1 MKKAAAAAFFFLR
14 QLPRRRS
21 VPGRRYNIR
30 MLPQRLN
37 APLIACLLVTVV
49 MVAPA
54 AHAADEIAATRSLA
68 EAGAVQLALQRV
80 DMLQPVAGIAPP
92 LKSVSPSASWTDW
105 ERLRLQL
112 LASRGANDLL
122 LQRVA
127 AMPAGVDAVL
137 AAEFHAAAARSALIL
152 GRGAAARDQ
161 AARALWTAGMDA
173 ASLRELRLLV
183 IRSMVSDGQADDAYR
198 SMLRFQQ
205 DYRPLDTAT
214 ATQFVDG
221 LLDLKLVKEAVSWL
235 GLLDERGPAK
245 LRLRLHTGLLSPAD
259 TVTQARAGVARS
271 EDPAWWRVLL
281 DAAEKQPAPLLKI
294 EALEQLLDRGDAPAA
309 QSSRLWEVYLAYA
322 RSAANAHQLLAG
334 DESSWL
340 EFAVKRKEAE
350 PVVARA
356 YLAYLAREG
365 RGESLR
371 RTAQAQLASAL
382 MAARLPRLALQLFDA
397 WPGDPAGLSADTRYQ
412 LGGAAEALQQHA
424 RALQYRQ
431 GLPAPEGTAAA
442 VWDLRMAG
450 LALRAGRGD
459 VVTAITRQLSAA
471 NVPIPSAQLPE
482 WITLVSQLADHGLSA
497 ETQLLA
503 GRIAPHADAAQGRLL
518 LAATARALES
528 GSQPLL
534 AAEYHLRLASSASQ
548 PDAVAESRL
557 RAGFNLARGG
567 LRDDARVQ
575 FDWVLKNA
583 RDPAQIA
590 VARRELGF

>member
-1 MKKAAAAAFFFLR
+1 MIL
-14 QLPRRRS
+14 
-21 VPGRRYNIR
+21 
-30 MLPQRLN
+30 QRLI
-37 APLIACLLVTVV
+37 APLFTSVVLIAMMAVS
-49 MVAPA
+49 A

-68 EAGAVQLALQRV
+68 EAGAIQLALQRV
-80 DMLQPVAGIAPP
+80 DMLQPASVTAPFP
-92 LKSVSPSASWTDW
+92 KSASPVANWADW

-112 LASRGANDLL
+112 LVSRGENDRL

-127 AMPAGVDAVL
+127 AMPAGVEAAV
-137 AAEFHAAAARSALIL
+137 AADFHAVGARSAWTL

-161 AARALWTAGMDA
+161 AGRALWTAGTDA
-173 ASLRELRLLV
+173 TRLKELRLLV
-183 IRSMVSDGQADDAYR
+183 IRSLVMDGQADDAYR

-205 DYRPLDTAT
+205 DYRPLDAAT

-221 LLDLKLVKEAVSWL
+221 LLQLKRVQEAVPWL
-235 GLLDERGPAK
+235 GLLDERGPTK

-259 TVTQARAGVARS
+259 AVTQARAGIARS

-294 EALEQLLDRGDAPAA
+294 ETLEQLLDRPEATAADA
-309 QSSRLWEVYLAYA
+309 SRLWEAYVVYA
-322 RSAANAHQLLAG
+322 RSAVNTHQLLAG
-334 DESSWL
+334 DELSWMD
-340 EFAVKRKEAE
+340 FAQKRKEAE

-356 YLAYLAREG
+356 YFAYLSREG
-365 RGESLR
+365 RSESLR
-371 RTAQAQLASAL
+371 RSAQAQLVSSL
-382 MAARLPRLALQLFDA
+382 MAARLPRMALQLFDA
-397 WPGDPAGLSADTRYQ
+397 WPADPATLSADTRYQ
-412 LGGAAEALQQHA
+412 LGGAAEALQQHM

-431 GLPAPEGTAAA
+431 GLPAPDGTAAA

-450 LALRAGRGD
+450 LALRAARGD
-459 VVTAITRQLSAA
+459 VVSAITRQLAA
-471 NVPIPSAQLPE
+471 ASTPIPPAQLPE
-482 WITLVSQLADHGLSA
+482 WIALAVQLGDHGMSA

-503 GRIAPHADAAQGRLL
+503 GRIAPQADAAQARLL
-518 LAATARALES
+518 LSATARALES

-534 AAEYHLRLASSASQ
+534 AAEYQLRLAASAAQ
-548 PDAVAESRL
+548 PDAAADYRL

-575 FDWVLKNA
+575 FEWVLKNA

>member
-1 MKKAAAAAFFFLR
+1 MIL
-14 QLPRRRS
+14 
-21 VPGRRYNIR
+21 
-30 MLPQRLN
+30 QRLI
-37 APLIACLLVTVV
+37 APLFTSVVLIAMMAVS
-49 MVAPA
+49 A

-68 EAGAVQLALQRV
+68 EAGAIQLALQRV
-80 DMLQPVAGIAPP
+80 DMLQPASVTAPFP
-92 LKSVSPSASWTDW
+92 KSASPVANWADW

-112 LASRGANDLL
+112 LVSRGENDRL

-127 AMPAGVDAVL
+127 AMPAGVEAAV
-137 AAEFHAAAARSALIL
+137 AADFHAVGARSALTL

-161 AARALWTAGMDA
+161 AGRALWTAGTDA
-173 ASLRELRLLV
+173 TRLKELRLLV
-183 IRSMVSDGQADDAYR
+183 IRSLVMDGQADDAYR

-205 DYRPLDTAT
+205 DYRPLDAAT

-221 LLDLKLVKEAVSWL
+221 LLQLKRVQEAVPWL
-235 GLLDERGPAK
+235 GLLDERGPTK

-259 TVTQARAGVARS
+259 AVTQARAGIARS

-294 EALEQLLDRGDAPAA
+294 ETLEQLLDRPEATAADA
-309 QSSRLWEVYLAYA
+309 SRLWEAYVVYA
-322 RSAANAHQLLAG
+322 RSAVNTHQLLAG
-334 DESSWL
+334 DELSWMD
-340 EFAVKRKEAE
+340 FAQKRKEAE

-356 YLAYLAREG
+356 YFAYLSREG
-365 RGESLR
+365 RSESLR
-371 RTAQAQLASAL
+371 RSAQAQLVSSL
-382 MAARLPRLALQLFDA
+382 MAARLPRMALQLFDA
-397 WPGDPAGLSADTRYQ
+397 WPADPATLSADTRYQ
-412 LGGAAEALQQHA
+412 LGGAAEALQQHM

-431 GLPAPEGTAAA
+431 GLPAPDGTAAA

-450 LALRAGRGD
+450 LALRAARGD
-459 VVTAITRQLSAA
+459 VVSAITRQLAA
-471 NVPIPSAQLPE
+471 ASTPIPPAQLPE
-482 WITLVSQLADHGLSA
+482 WIALAVQLGDHGMSA

-503 GRIAPHADAAQGRLL
+503 GRIAPQADAAQARLL
-518 LAATARALES
+518 LSATARALES

-534 AAEYHLRLASSASQ
+534 AAEYQLRLAASAAQ
-548 PDAVAESRL
+548 PDAAADYRL

-575 FDWVLKNA
+575 FEWVLKNA

>member
-1 MKKAAAAAFFFLR
+1 MI
-14 QLPRRRS
+14 PRR
-21 VPGRRYNIR
+21 
-30 MLPQRLN
+30 
-37 APLIACLLVTVV
+37 LIAFLFLFLFASVLVTAMTAV
-49 MVAPA
+49 PA
-54 AHAADEIAATRSLA
+54 AHAADELAATRSLSD
-68 EAGAVQLALQRV
+68 AGAVQLALQRV
-80 DMLQPVAGIAPP
+80 DLLQPVVTALPP
-92 LKSVSPSASWTDW
+92 KAASPGTGWTDW

-112 LASRGANDLL
+112 LALRGANDLL
-122 LQRVA
+122 LQRA
-127 AMPAGVDAVL
+127 ATLPSGIEPAV

-161 AARALWTAGMDA
+161 AARSLWSAGMDA
-173 ASLRELRLLV
+173 ARLRELRLLV
-183 IRSMVSDGQADDAYR
+183 VRSLVADGQADDAYR

-205 DYRPLDTAT
+205 DYRPLDAAT

-221 LLDLKLVKEAVSWL
+221 LLDLKRVQDAVSWL

-259 TVTQARAGVARS
+259 AATQARAGIARS

-294 EALEQLLDRGDAPAA
+294 EALEQLLDRADAPAVE
-309 QSSRLWEVYLAYA
+309 SSRLWEAYLAYA
-322 RSAANAHQLLAG
+322 RDAANTHQLLAG

-340 EFAVKRKEAE
+340 EFALKRKEAD

-371 RTAQAQLASAL
+371 RGAQAQLVAAL
-382 MAARLPRLALQLFDA
+382 MASRLPRMALQLFDV
-397 WPGDPAGLSADTRYQ
+397 WPGDAAALPADTRYQ
-412 LGGAAEALQQHA
+412 LGSAAEMLQQHV

-442 VWDLRMAG
+442 VWDLRMAA

-459 VVTAITRQLSAA
+459 VLAAIVRQLAAA
-471 NVPIPSAQLPE
+471 NSPLPPAQLPE
-482 WITLVSQLADHGLSA
+482 WIALALQLADHGLPA
-497 ETQLLA
+497 ETQLLT
-503 GRIAPHADAAQGRLL
+503 GRIAPYADAAQGRLL

-534 AAEYHLRLASSASQ
+534 AAEYQLRLATNLPQ
-548 PDAVAESRL
+548 PDAAAESRL

>member
-1 MKKAAAAAFFFLR
+1 MFLQR
-14 QLPRRRS
+14 QIVPLFAS
-21 VPGRRYNIR
+21 VF
-30 MLPQRLN
+30 
-37 APLIACLLVTVV
+37 VTA
-49 MVAPA
+49 MTA
-54 AHAADEIAATRSLA
+54 AHAADELAATRSLA

-80 DMLQPVAGIAPP
+80 DLLQPAVTALPP
-92 LKSVSPSASWTDW
+92 KASSPATGWTDW

-112 LASRGANDLL
+112 LASRGANDPL

-127 AMPAGVDAVL
+127 ALPAGVEPAV

-173 ASLRELRLLV
+173 ARLRELRLLV
-183 IRSMVSDGQADDAYR
+183 IRSLVSDGQADDAYR

-205 DYRPLDTAT
+205 DYRPLDMAT

-221 LLDLKLVKEAVSWL
+221 LLDLKRVQEAVAWL

-259 TVTQARAGVARS
+259 AVTQARAGIARS

-281 DAAEKQPAPLLKI
+281 DTAEKQPAPLLKI
-294 EALEQLLDRGDAPAA
+294 EALEQFLERADAPAA
-309 QSSRLWEVYLAYA
+309 EASRLWEAYIAYA
-322 RSAANAHQLLAG
+322 RSAANTHQLLAG

-340 EFAVKRKEAE
+340 EFALKRKEVE

-371 RTAQAQLASAL
+371 RSAQVQLASAL
-382 MAARLPRLALQLFDA
+382 MLARLPRMALQLFDV
-397 WPGDPAGLSADTRYQ
+397 WPGDAAALSADTRYQ
-412 LGGAAEALQQHA
+412 LGGAAETLQQHV

-459 VVTAITRQLSAA
+459 VVTAITRQLAAA

-482 WITLVSQLADHGLSA
+482 WITLALQLADHGLSA
-497 ETQLLA
+497 ETQWLTA
-503 GRIAPHADAAQGRLL
+503 RIAPYADAAQGRLL

-534 AAEYHLRLASSASQ
+534 AAEYQLRLALSAPQ
-548 PDAVAESRL
+548 PDAAVESRL

-567 LRDDARVQ
+567 LRDDSRVQ
-575 FDWVLKNA
+575 FEWVLKNA

>member
-1 MKKAAAAAFFFLR
+1 MH
-14 QLPRRRS
+14 RRFA
-21 VPGRRYNIR
+21 PGRRYNKR
-30 MLPQRLN
+30 MILQRLI
-37 APLIACLLVTVV
+37 APLFTSVVLIAMMAVS
-49 MVAPA
+49 A

-68 EAGAVQLALQRV
+68 EAGAIQLALQRV
-80 DMLQPVAGIAPP
+80 DMLQPASVTAPFP
-92 LKSVSPSASWTDW
+92 KSASPVANWADW

-112 LASRGANDLL
+112 LVSRGENDRL

-127 AMPAGVDAVL
+127 AMPAGVEAAV
-137 AAEFHAAAARSALIL
+137 AADFHAVGARSALTL

-161 AARALWTAGMDA
+161 AGRALWTAGTDA
-173 ASLRELRLLV
+173 TRLKELRLLV
-183 IRSMVSDGQADDAYR
+183 IRSLVMDGQADDAYR

-205 DYRPLDTAT
+205 DYRPLDAAT

-221 LLDLKLVKEAVSWL
+221 LLQLKRVQEAVPWL
-235 GLLDERGPAK
+235 GLLDERGPTK

-259 TVTQARAGVARS
+259 AVTQARAGIARS

-294 EALEQLLDRGDAPAA
+294 ETLEQLLDRPEATAADA
-309 QSSRLWEVYLAYA
+309 SRLWEAYVVYA
-322 RSAANAHQLLAG
+322 RSAVNTHQLLAG
-334 DESSWL
+334 DELSWMD
-340 EFAVKRKEAE
+340 FAQKRKEAE

-356 YLAYLAREG
+356 YFAYLSREG
-365 RGESLR
+365 RSESLR
-371 RTAQAQLASAL
+371 RSAQAQLVSSL
-382 MAARLPRLALQLFDA
+382 MAARLPRMALQLFDA
-397 WPGDPAGLSADTRYQ
+397 WPADPATLSADTRYQ
-412 LGGAAEALQQHA
+412 LGGAAEALQQHM

-431 GLPAPEGTAAA
+431 GLPAPDGTAAA

-450 LALRAGRGD
+450 LALRAARGD
-459 VVTAITRQLSAA
+459 VVSAITRQLAA
-471 NVPIPSAQLPE
+471 ASTPIPPAQLPE
-482 WITLVSQLADHGLSA
+482 WIALAVQLGDHGMSA

-503 GRIAPHADAAQGRLL
+503 GRIAPPRLL
-518 LAATARALES
+518 LSATARALES

-534 AAEYHLRLASSASQ
+534 AAEYQLRLAASAAQ
-548 PDAVAESRL
+548 PDAAADYRL

-575 FDWVLKNA
+575 FEWVLKNA

>member
-1 MKKAAAAAFFFLR
+1 MFL
-14 QLPRRRS
+14 
-21 VPGRRYNIR
+21 
-30 MLPQRLN
+30 QRLIVSFF
-37 APLIACLLVTVV
+37 ASIFVTA
-49 MVAPA
+49 MTA
-54 AHAADEIAATRSLA
+54 AQAADELAATRSLA
-68 EAGAVQLALQRV
+68 KAGAVQLALQRV
-80 DMLQPVAGIAPP
+80 ELLQPAGTASPP
-92 LKSVSPSASWTDW
+92 KAASPAAGWADW

-112 LASRGANDLL
+112 LASRAANDQL

-127 AMPAGVDAVL
+127 ALPTGVEPAL
-137 AAEFHAAAARSALIL
+137 AADFHAAAARSALIL
-152 GRGAAARDQ
+152 GRGGAARDQ

-173 ASLRELRLLV
+173 GRLRELRLLV
-183 IRSMVSDGQADDAYR
+183 IRSLVMDGHADDAYR

-205 DYRPLDTAT
+205 DYRPLDAVT

-221 LLDLKLVKEAVSWL
+221 LLDLKRVQEAVAWL
-235 GLLDERGPAK
+235 GLLDERGPAM

-259 TVTQARAGVARS
+259 VVAQARAGIARS

-294 EALEQLLDRGDAPAA
+294 EALEQLLDRADTPAA
-309 QSSRLWEVYLAYA
+309 DASRLWEAYLAYA
-322 RSAANAHQLLAG
+322 RSAANTHQLLAG

-340 EFAVKRKEAE
+340 AFALKRKEAE
-350 PVVARA
+350 PVVAHA
-356 YLAYLAREG
+356 YLAFLAREG

-371 RTAQAQLASAL
+371 RSAQVQLASAL
-382 MAARLPRLALQLFDA
+382 MAARLPRMALQLFDV
-397 WPGDPAGLSADTRYQ
+397 WPADPAALSAETRYQ
-412 LGGAAEALQQHA
+412 LGGAAEALQQHV

-431 GLPAPEGTAAA
+431 GLPSPDGTAAA

-459 VVTAITRQLSAA
+459 VASVVTRQLAA
-471 NVPIPSAQLPE
+471 AGTPIPPAQLPE
-482 WITLVSQLADHGLSA
+482 WLALTAQLSDHGLSA

-503 GRIAPHADAAQGRLL
+503 ARVTPHADAEQARLL
-518 LAATARALES
+518 LAATARALDS

-534 AAEYHLRLASSASQ
+534 AAEYHLRLAMSAPQ

-575 FDWVLKNA
+575 FEWVLKNA

-590 VARRELGF
+590 IARRELGF